1 MPLPPHGEGCDTA
14 AMRFFNTEGPVV
26 AEDHYHVPPLDRLD
40 LDELLLLVERKKYF
54 VLHAPRQT
62 GKTSALLA
70 LQALLNGG
78 SAGEYRC
85 VYVNVEPAQAARE
98 DVAEAMRAILDE
110 LAIGAR
116 LALNDPFP
124 RETWPQALDRAGP
137 YGALRGVL
145 GAWAEADPRPLVL
158 LIDEIDTLIGD
169 TLLSVLR
176 QLRAGYAQRPRSFPQ
191 CVVLCGVRDVRDYR
205 IRSSTGKALV
215 AGGSAFNVK
224 AKSLRLGDF
233 SRDEALSLL
242 AQHTGETGQVF
253 TPEAL
258 DTVWEQS
265 RGQPWLVNAL
275 AWEACFENKA
285 MRERTRTVTAETI
298 LDAREALVAQRAT
311 HLEQLTDKLEEER
324 VRRVIEPLLSG
335 TPAIDTI
342 PVDDLQYVRDLGLVA
357 QGAPPA
363 IANPVYREV
372 IPRELTATTQE
383 MVITHD
389 PAWYVAADGR
399 LLTAKLLAGFQAF
412 FREHSEHWVERFRYK
427 EAGPQLLLQA
437 FVHRIVNSGGRVER
451 EYGLGRMRVDLLV
464 VWPVRGR
471 GGAGGGEGGAG
482 GGGAGRTPTLVQKVV
497 VECKVVRGS
506 LERTIAQGLDQT
518 RAYLDRCGAEE
529 GHLVVFDRTQGK
541 PWEEKVFRREETGGG
556 TPVTVWGM

>member
-1 MPLPPHGEGCDTA
+1 MAKGAILP

-70 LQALLNGG
+70 LQALLNSG
-78 SAGEYRC
+78 SAGDYRC

-205 IRSSTGKALV
+205 IHSSTGKALV

-298 LDAREALVAQRAT
+298 LDAREALVARRAT
-311 HLEQLTDKLEEER
+311 HIEQLTDKLEEER
-324 VRRVIEPLLSG
+324 VRRVGDVGMQRPVTPPPRARPAPNRE
-335 TPAIDTI
+335 TPA
-342 PVDDLQYVRDLGLVA
+342 P
-357 QGAPPA
+357 
-363 IANPVYREV
+363 
-372 IPRELTATTQE
+372 
-383 MVITHD
+383 
-389 PAWYVAADGR
+389 
-399 LLTAKLLAGFQAF
+399 
-412 FREHSEHWVERFRYK
+412 
-427 EAGPQLLLQA
+427 
-437 FVHRIVNSGGRVER
+437 HR
-451 EYGLGRMRVDLLV
+451 
-464 VWPVRGR
+464 
-471 GGAGGGEGGAG
+471 
-482 GGGAGRTPTLVQKVV
+482 
-497 VECKVVRGS
+497 
-506 LERTIAQGLDQT
+506 
-518 RAYLDRCGAEE
+518 
-529 GHLVVFDRTQGK
+529 
-541 PWEEKVFRREETGGG
+541 
-556 TPVTVWGM
+556 